1 MNKLFSIV
9 LVLLC
14 FGFTIDEVTESHSDG
29 TPKTIKTY
37 KIQNNKL
44 ILEREREFYSNGVMK
59 YDRKYR
65 NNQEYSLNSWDRNGN
80 VFEVNLREY
89 YFPID
94 SFIENPK
101 VYIYENDSGVISDI
115 IKCEAF
121 IEKNGDTLFVSTF
134 YNDFNSPG
142 VEWREL
148 CSANGLLNI
157 DSERSKM
164 INSPLFNYN
173 QKIGE
178 SSKSS
183 YYHNNEKVFWERTF
197 LDTLDNMDLVVYKD
211 VFKQNNEVVYSR
223 NLFYK
228 YGVGRVAVYD
238 DYGRLTLEKIIDL
251 KTFQSLQKINE

>member
-1 MNKLFSIV
+1 MNINFLLDVFKENKSECAIV
-9 LVLLC
+9 WNDEKYKYSYLLKK
-14 FGFTIDEVTESHSDG
+14 IDEA
-29 TPKTIKTY
+29 K
-37 KIQNNKL
+37 
-44 ILEREREFYSNGVMK
+44 
-59 YDRKYR
+59 
-65 NNQEYSLNSWDRNGN
+65 
-80 VFEVNLREY
+80 
-89 YFPID
+89 
-94 SFIENPK
+94 
-101 VYIYENDSGVISDI
+101 
-115 IKCEAF
+115 AF

-134 YNDFNSPG
+134 YNDLNSPG

-173 QKIGE
+173 QQIGE

-197 LDTLDNMDLVVYKD
+197 LDTLDNMDLVVYED